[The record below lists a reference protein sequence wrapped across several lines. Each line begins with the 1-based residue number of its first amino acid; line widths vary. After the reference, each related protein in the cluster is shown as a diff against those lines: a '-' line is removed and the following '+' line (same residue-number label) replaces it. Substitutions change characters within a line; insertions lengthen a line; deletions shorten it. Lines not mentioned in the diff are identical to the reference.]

1 MNRIALAAIVTR
13 SAGIGNG
20 HRDHLIPHLEI
31 SDPAAHLLHYAGIFV
46 AQGNRHTMTV
56 LLGQN
61 VQIRTADTGS
71 HYLHQQVVRA
81 RNGLFHLAQLY

>member
-1 MNRIALAAIVTR
+1 
-13 SAGIGNG
+13 
-20 HRDHLIPHLEI
+20 
-31 SDPAAHLLHYAGIFV
+31 
-46 AQGNRHTMTV
+46 MTV